1 MIWDVV
7 CLASMPRDHSI
18 ILSFV
23 KNKIVHRAYAN
34 EIVIDITAGTEH
46 NVKPRKMA
54 SSRLQRADPEN
65 SILVGVLTTFVLDIN
80 VVFQKGP
87 YGTPSRMEVRTSISK
102 ETYSHLL
109 FSRGL
114 GPPATPPPSGPTHGQ
129 LQCKG
134 ATPQYNAPQT
144 ESLRSL
150 KVSNGAKIRN
160 RYNQVPHLTQD
171 TNGKVTNSQKTPQT
185 RAKRSALSQQVTTK
199 HI

>member
-1 MIWDVV
+1 MIRDVV

-54 SSRLQRADPEN
+54 SSRWQRADPEN

-87 YGTPSRMEVRTSISK
+87 YGPVFLRKPIATCLI
-102 ETYSHLL
+102 
-109 FSRGL
+109 SRGL
-114 GPPATPPPSGPTHGQ
+114 GPPATSPSGPTHGQ
-129 LQCKG
+129 LQCIG
-134 ATPQYNAPQT
+134 ATPQYNALQI

-150 KVSNGAKIRN
+150 SPLVNMTHCVRVIPFIAL
-160 RYNQVPHLTQD
+160 VPWKHWCAFALVLVILSGICFWTF
-171 TNGKVTNSQKTPQT
+171 NY
-185 RAKRSALSQQVTTK
+185 ALSLHMRAMDDLVWL
-199 HI
+199 